1 MPRYVEDETC
11 IICASA
17 IKAVER
23 FQIRNKR
30 AKHPFGLAIHYLGE
44 GNGEPLVQ
52 FYASEEARDGMFEKL
67 SEALQKETLEEGAMR
82 SAHLDAMR
90 REGKTWE

>member
-1 MPRYVEDETC
+1 MPHYVIDEIC

-23 FQIRNKR
+23 FQLRNKR

-44 GNGEPLVQ
+44 GNDEPLMQ

-67 SEALQKETLEEGAMR
+67 GAALRQETIEESSMR
-82 SAHLDAMR
+82 SAHLEAMR
-90 REGKTWE
+90 KEGKAWE